1 MRLNLK
7 DGDLLS
13 GTKTVKGTA
22 KTGGPDSVTFEID
35 GKPVTE
41 GTSAALEHDAYFVFD
56 VKNVDYYFKNAIT
69 MGPEELKDETI
80 LYTFLDPITSYQTL
94 SFPIEGGRLQPGGDN
109 VIYIRAGSKSGPFDD
124 RAEENKDDFEIKNVR
139 LVLADGTEI
148 TDPAYAERDKEIKMG
163 DSAGKNES
171 IGFRFELPESLFAS
185 KAFMWDTTGAAD
197 GEHTVK
203 AVSGELAASA
213 KVTVDN
219 TPPNIAASVEDGKMY
234 RGKFTIR
241 AEASDALAGVEKLET
256 ALDGKAVQL
265 PLETSF
271 FQACAGQP
279 RTVRQSSR

>member
-1 MRLNLK
+1 
-7 DGDLLS
+7 
-13 GTKTVKGTA
+13 
-22 KTGGPDSVTFEID
+22 
-35 GKPVTE
+35 
-41 GTSAALEHDAYFVFD
+41 
-56 VKNVDYYFKNAIT
+56 

-94 SFPIEGGRLQPGGDN
+94 SFPIEAGRLQPGNGN

-124 RAEENKDDFEIKNVR
+124 RVEENKDDFEIKNVR

-163 DSAGKNES
+163 DSAGKHEA
-171 IGFRFELPESLFAS
+171 IGFRFELPENLFAS
-185 KAFMWDTTGAAD
+185 KALTWDTARESD
-197 GEHTVK
+197 GEHIVRAIVK

-219 TPPNIAASVEDGKMY
+219 TPPAITASVEDGKVY

-241 AEASDALAGVEKLET
+241 AEASDVLAGVEKLET

-265 PLETSF
+265 PLETSSSKL
-271 FQACAGQP
+271 APGSHELYVKAADRAGNAAEKTIRFEVP
-279 RTVRQSSR
+279 AEIRRRRS